1 MNYICKHCSKTYP
14 AEASLW
20 RCECGA
26 SLWCDFTPS
35 FSRKDIRQDDLT
47 MWRYDAAYP
56 VKRSEVVATYNEGLT
71 SLARMSWEGLNLL
84 VKMDSLMP
92 TGSFKD
98 RGVVMVV
105 NFLRKLGVR
114 RITEDSSGNAGAST
128 AAYAAVAGIDCD
140 LYVPAGASEGKL
152 MQARLYGAN
161 VHIIGGSRDSVALA
175 AQESEHGGVYAGHNW
190 HPLFV
195 QGTKSAAYEI
205 WEQNGFRAPDVAVC
219 AAGNGSTLIGLYLGF
234 SELLA
239 SGEIEKLP
247 RLYGVQAENCN
258 TLHRAFHN
266 LSLDYEVKPTI
277 AEGISLYR
285 PSKVDEVVSMA
296 RESGGD
302 ILSVSESGIKK
313 ALLQAGKKGLCIEP
327 TSATTFAGLEQ
338 LRLAGTI
345 GEGESVAVMVS
356 GNGLKSPSTIMSIMN
371 EP

>member
-1 MNYICKHCSKTYP
+1 MNYFCKSCSNAYP

-26 SLWCDFTPS
+26 SLWCDFTAS
-35 FSRKDIRQDDLT
+35 FSKKDIRQNDLS
-47 MWRYDAAYP
+47 MWRYDKAYP
-56 VKRSEVVATYNEGLT
+56 VKRNEVTVTYNEGLT
-71 SLARMSWEGLNLL
+71 PLARVPWDGLNLL

-105 NFLRKLGVR
+105 NFLRKQGVG

-128 AAYAAVAGIDCD
+128 AAYAALAGIDCD

-152 MQARLYGAN
+152 MQARLYGAS
-161 VHIIGGSRDSVALA
+161 VHIVSGSRDSVARA

-205 WEQNGFRAPDVAVC
+205 WEQNGFRAPDAAVC

-239 SGEIEKLP
+239 AGEIEKLP

-258 TLHRAFHN
+258 TLHRAFHG
-266 LSLDYEVKPTI
+266 LPLDYEVKPTI

-285 PSKVDEVVSMA
+285 PSKVDEVVRMA

-302 ILSVSESGIKK
+302 ILSVSESDIAK
-313 ALLQAGKKGLCIEP
+313 ALLRAGKKGLCIEP
-327 TSATTFAGLEQ
+327 TSAATFAGLEQ
-338 LRLAGTI
+338 LRIAGNLRAD
-345 GEGESVAVMVS
+345 ESVVAMVS
-356 GNGLKSPSTIMSIMN
+356 GNGLKSPSAIMTIMN
-371 EP
+371 ES